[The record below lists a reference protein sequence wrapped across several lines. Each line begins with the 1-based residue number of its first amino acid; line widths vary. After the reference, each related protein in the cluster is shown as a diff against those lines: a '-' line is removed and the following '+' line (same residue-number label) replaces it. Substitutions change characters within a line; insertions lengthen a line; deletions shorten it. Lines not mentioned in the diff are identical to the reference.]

1 MAASYGNPGTKHL
14 SVVPGDFSL
23 TGKFFIFT
31 NWSAVVT
38 CLPDTKLINN
48 GEACEK

>member
-31 NWSAVVT
+31 NWSAVVI